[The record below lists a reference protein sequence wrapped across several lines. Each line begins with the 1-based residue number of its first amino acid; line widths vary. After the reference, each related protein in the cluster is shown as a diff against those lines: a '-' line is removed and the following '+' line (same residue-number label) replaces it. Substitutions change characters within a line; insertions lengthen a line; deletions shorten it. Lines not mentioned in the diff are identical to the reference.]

1 MNVNL
6 TRIVF
11 AAAAFAAISLGQQ
24 KGAPMPAPDSCGV
37 HGAAEVICGTR
48 SPEDFEATP
57 DGKFL
62 IVPQFVTSPGG
73 PGVNSGLG
81 GLYLFDPAKKSFA
94 KLTAAAEPMKDWGD
108 AACPGPIGD
117 QLAPHGTSLAKRS
130 NGAWQLYVVNHGG
143 RQSIE
148 MFELKKTGDAWGIA
162 WHGCVPSVIDY
173 NDVAALADGG
183 FVATYPTGI
192 TAQEAA
198 QAKGKQQDKGK
209 QPAASPFSGAPTG
222 FLVRWVP
229 GKGQSELPG
238 TRSGYPNGVVATSDG
253 KTAYFAVYGSKEA
266 RRYDLK
272 DLKTTGTVKLDFMPD
287 NLTWTK
293 KGNLLAAGIKGL
305 TGECPLNSG
314 QFCRQAFAVGYIDSG
329 KMTSKTAFDSD
340 KKGNLIPGVSVAFQ
354 LGKDMYIGA
363 FEGDRIVKIAWKE

>member
-1 MNVNL
+1 MKAL
-6 TRIVF
+6 STRILWM
-11 AAAAFAAISLGQQ
+11 ALAMGTAFAQQ
-24 KGAPMPAPDSCGV
+24 KGPVMPPPDACGV
-37 HGAAEVICGTR
+37 HGDAEVICGTR
-48 SPEDFEATP
+48 SPEDMEVTP

-73 PGVNSGLG
+73 PGVTSGLG
-81 GLYLFDPAKKSFA
+81 GLYLFDPAAKKFS
-94 KLTAAAEPMKDWGD
+94 KLTATNEPLKDWGE

-148 MFELKKTGDAWGIA
+148 MFELKQMGTAWSIV
-162 WHGCVPSVIDY
+162 WHGCVPSAIDY

-183 FVATYPTGI
+183 FIATYPTGI

-198 QAKGKQQDKGK
+198 QAKGKDAKGK

-238 TRSGYPNGVVATSDG
+238 TRSGYPNGVVATPDG

-266 RRYDLK
+266 RRYDLRE
-272 DLKTTGTVKLDFMPD
+272 LKTTGTVKLDFMPD
-287 NLTWTK
+287 NLTWN
-293 KGNLLAAGIKGL
+293 KGDLLAAGIKGL
-305 TGECPLNSG
+305 NGECPVGSG
-314 QFCRQAFAVGYIDSG
+314 QFCRQAFAVAAINSG
-329 KMTSKTAFDSD
+329 KMTAKTVYDSD
-340 KKGNLIPGVSVAFQ
+340 KKGNLIPGVSVAFR
-354 LGKDMYIGA
+354 LGKDLYIGA
-363 FEGDRIVKIAWKE
+363 FEGDRIVKVPFKD